1 MDGAVLV
8 DPGNILT
15 VEELAK
21 RLKVPVSW
29 VYEKQRARY
38 SNPLPT
44 LKIGRYLRFDWAQ
57 VSAWLQSTSTVAGP
71 KIVRRSVAR

>member
-1 MDGAVLV
+1 MDGGQVCLV
-8 DPGNILT
+8 VDNILT

-57 VSAWLQSTSTVAGP
+57 VSSWLQSTSTVRP
-71 KIVRRSVAR
+71 KVVRR